1 MELLKKTIVFVVF
14 FIALSQVL
22 GNSIFWFEEKF
33 AIENHEN
40 EQPAPAPE
48 NENISFEIDDL
59 QDQYSVN
66 NYMIC
71 ICASML
77 EESINYNSCDFKTS
91 FILSFW
97 QPPQIAIVN
106 FT

>member
-14 FIALSQVL
+14 FIALSQTM
-22 GNSIFWFEEKF
+22 GNSIFQFEEKF

-40 EQPAPAPE
+40 KQPAPE
-48 NENISFEIDDL
+48 NENISLEIDDL
-59 QDQYSVN
+59 QDQYSVTN
-66 NYMIC
+66 NMFC
-71 ICASML
+71 ICGSML
-77 EESINYNSCDFKTS
+77 EESIHYNRCNFQTS